1 MINSAFNCC
10 DYGYVNHFGKRV
22 CFHFNSKKRVK
33 TKVMNFLKAE
43 HQEAEIKKYLSQ
55 LDLSLNVLADSNR
68 YKHYDIIDN

>member
-22 CFHFNSKKRVK
+22 CFHFKSKKRVK
-33 TKVMNFLKAE
+33 TKVMNFLKTE
-43 HQEAEIKKYLSQ
+43 HQEAKIKEYLKQ